1 MDQTADDPDPGRRP
15 AGRVL
20 GLDLGDARVG
30 VAISDPERRVAVP
43 HGTIR
48 TGQPPGELKA
58 VAALVGELDVT
69 AVVVGHPRSMS
80 GASGPRAQQAE
91 AFAEALRAIVG
102 VPVEL
107 QDERLST
114 AEAESAAAEAAVKVA
129 DDNIRT
135 AEATVA
141 RSRADL
147 EKARINF
154 NRTKQLFDAKLVAS
168 QEYDQRRIDVTAD
181 EAALNESEL
190 RVTQLRAQKQQTAAN
205 LSSMQRR
212 IAVSQANLRRA
223 QDVLQRT
230 MSVAP
235 SAMVVPRLVMGAT
248 PPYTPGTTFL
258 PIISATEWLP

>member
-1 MDQTADDPDPGRRP
+1 MTDDPYPGRRP

-114 AEAESAAAEAAVKVA
+114 AEAERSLREAGVSGRRRRKVVDESAA
-129 DDNIRT
+129 
-135 AEATVA
+135 TVILGA
-141 RSRADL
+141 WL
-147 EKARINF
+147 
-154 NRTKQLFDAKLVAS
+154 DAH
-168 QEYDQRRIDVTAD
+168 R
-181 EAALNESEL
+181 
-190 RVTQLRAQKQQTAAN
+190 
-205 LSSMQRR
+205 
-212 IAVSQANLRRA
+212 
-223 QDVLQRT
+223 
-230 MSVAP
+230 
-235 SAMVVPRLVMGAT
+235 
-248 PPYTPGTTFL
+248 
-258 PIISATEWLP
+258 

>member
-1 MDQTADDPDPGRRP
+1 VDQTTDDPDPGRRP

-114 AEAESAAAEAAVKVA
+114 AEAERSLREAGVSGRRRRKVVDESAA
-129 DDNIRT
+129 
-135 AEATVA
+135 TVILGA
-141 RSRADL
+141 WL
-147 EKARINF
+147 
-154 NRTKQLFDAKLVAS
+154 DAH
-168 QEYDQRRIDVTAD
+168 R
-181 EAALNESEL
+181 
-190 RVTQLRAQKQQTAAN
+190 
-205 LSSMQRR
+205 
-212 IAVSQANLRRA
+212 
-223 QDVLQRT
+223 
-230 MSVAP
+230 
-235 SAMVVPRLVMGAT
+235 
-248 PPYTPGTTFL
+248 
-258 PIISATEWLP
+258 

>member
-1 MDQTADDPDPGRRP
+1 M
-15 AGRVL
+15 
-20 GLDLGDARVG
+20 
-30 VAISDPERRVAVP
+30 
-43 HGTIR
+43 
-48 TGQPPGELKA
+48 
-58 VAALVGELDVT
+58 
-69 AVVVGHPRSMS
+69 
-80 GASGPRAQQAE
+80 
-91 AFAEALRAIVG
+91 
-102 VPVEL
+102 
-107 QDERLST
+107 
-114 AEAESAAAEAAVKVA
+114 KVA

-168 QEYDQRRIDVTAD
+168 QEYDQRRIEVTAA

-235 SAMVVPRLVMGAT
+235 IDGRASGKAMRNSASEP
-248 PPYTPGTTFL
+248 FQ
-258 PIISATEWLP
+258 S

>member
-1 MDQTADDPDPGRRP
+1 VDQTADDPDPGRRP

-114 AEAESAAAEAAVKVA
+114 AEAERSLREAGVSGRRRRKVVDESAA
-129 DDNIRT
+129 
-135 AEATVA
+135 TVILGA
-141 RSRADL
+141 WL
-147 EKARINF
+147 
-154 NRTKQLFDAKLVAS
+154 DAH
-168 QEYDQRRIDVTAD
+168 R
-181 EAALNESEL
+181 
-190 RVTQLRAQKQQTAAN
+190 
-205 LSSMQRR
+205 
-212 IAVSQANLRRA
+212 
-223 QDVLQRT
+223 
-230 MSVAP
+230 
-235 SAMVVPRLVMGAT
+235 
-248 PPYTPGTTFL
+248 
-258 PIISATEWLP
+258 